1 LSLPT
6 SPITLL
12 PPPSTGCVLVCEWVR
27 VSLRSHS
34 TRHLPCC
41 QTRQS
46 TCLRTCSVGT
56 LLSPSLFVP
65 PALCTLGTPLFSI
78 DQPMPK
84 LSQPE
89 CHLLLVTGY
98 RDGLTRLAILVD
110 LRLPYCLHRYAS
122 AFIDTPVPSL
132 PVMCRFASSMLMPL
146 LRPYQSISLSWFRH
160 RRPPTPS
167 EKILIRQLTPAIDA
181 AAVSL
186 RPSRLNRRTRYIR
199 TLSNTIRP

>member
-56 LLSPSLFVP
+56 LLSPSPFFP
-65 PALCTLGTPLFSI
+65 PALCTLG
-78 DQPMPK
+78 
-84 LSQPE
+84 
-89 CHLLLVTGY
+89 Y
-98 RDGLTRLAILVD
+98 RDGSTRLAILVD

>member
-1 LSLPT
+1 VIDSLTRSASNSAIRSNSWSTGSLLHYLQVVRLIDSQSSNALSLFACHCQRRR
-6 SPITLL
+6 SLCCRRLL
-12 PPPSTGCVLVCEWVR
+12 QDVCWYA
-27 VSLRSHS
+27 SGFGFRS
-34 TRHLPCC
+34 
-41 QTRQS
+41 
-46 TCLRTCSVGT
+46 
-56 LLSPSLFVP
+56 
-65 PALCTLGTPLFSI
+65 AA
-78 DQPMPK
+78 
-84 LSQPE
+84 
-89 CHLLLVTGY
+89 
-98 RDGLTRLAILVD
+98 TRLVICLVVK
-110 LRLPYCLHRYAS
+110 LASRLVYGLAL